1 VRWLIRLY
9 PRAWR
14 ERYGAELEALLE
26 DAPPGV
32 RDVADLIWSA
42 LLLRLR
48 WLPLWAGVGLLC
60 GFGLTFL
67 LPPQRV
73 TLYAVIFESPK
84 DSGQLKRSID
94 SSLRK
99 SWPTLYHHV
108 LRDIQVHEIGRSI
121 AIFTYPPVASR
132 ELVDRL
138 ADQVRAELPSPVA
151 PRSGVMRAFNAPV
164 RPYPILLPLMGM
176 GGGILLGLLYRLNAS
191 PLAP

>member
-1 VRWLIRLY
+1 MKWLIRLY

-26 DAPPGV
+26 DSPPRV

-48 WLPLWAGVGLLC
+48 WLPLWAGIGLLC
-60 GFGLTFL
+60 GWGLTFL

-73 TLYAVIFESPK
+73 TLYAVIFEGPK
-84 DSGQLKRSID
+84 DSGQLKRSIN
-94 SSLRK
+94 SGLRM
-99 SWPTLYHHV
+99 SWQTLYHYV
-108 LRDIQVHEIGRSI
+108 VRDIQVHEIGRSI

-138 ADQVRAELPSPVA
+138 ADHIRAELPSETA

-164 RPYPILLPLMGM
+164 RPYPLLLPLTGM
-176 GGGILLGLLYRLNAS
+176 GVGLLSGLLYRLRAS
-191 PLAP
+191 PSSP

>member
-1 VRWLIRLY
+1 MKWLIRLY
-9 PRAWR
+9 PRHWR

-26 DAPPGV
+26 DAPPGA

-42 LLLRLR
+42 MLLRLR
-48 WLPLWAGVGLLC
+48 CLPVWAGLGLLC
-60 GFGLTFL
+60 GWGLTFF

-73 TLYAVIFESPK
+73 TLYAVIFEGPK

-99 SWPTLYHHV
+99 SWQTLYHHV

-138 ADQVRAELPSPVA
+138 ADQVRDASPSHMEI
-151 PRSGVMRAFNAPV
+151 RSGVMRAFNAPV
-164 RPYPILLPLMGM
+164 RPYPLLLPLTGM
-176 GGGILLGLLYRLNAS
+176 GIGILLGKLYRLRAS
-191 PLAP
+191 PSSP